1 MASLTFDIPK
11 KGDLRVGIF
20 LDKVKKGKSH
30 ELVGGGNVVLTSVK
44 ARTDQREIPIK
55 SLSLQQFRNK
65 ISGTGYKFYDAA
77 GTEYGITKLFK
88 SDEYKDDGKTNYN
101 KGNVAEILFA
111 GAMYLRF
118 CSKTR
123 QVTESDLRGLI
134 RSLPAG
140 KNMGR
145 VSKQSPNKNPK
156 VRKDFV
162 HFIYGLS
169 KNNYDAVKNDQLWPA
184 WSKLIQAS
192 LLYANSQDV
201 TKYADLFYNNN
212 LHNRIVVFADGET
225 DQVGTKVDVKVTAND
240 HQGKDVPLNLN
251 ISLKAG
257 PVKQFGQYGGVSY
270 DVQQKLWDEFFDIKL
285 PFNEE
290 KFLSFMGTENHDNDA
305 ANCLNFS
312 YEQVAPH
319 VAKALNNPN
328 KLDKFFKA
336 VNFHMT
342 RNENPVF
349 LVQLDDKGRAIKY
362 DTSDLKEKAKGL
374 EFKAVLG
381 KSGELPK
388 MSICT
393 TIDGM
398 ENVFL
403 DIRVKRG
410 DYLKD
415 GTPYYRNIFEKGK
428 NFTKLLST
436 LIDD

>member
-1 MASLTFDIPK
+1 MNYLTFK
-11 KGDLRVGIF
+11 VARYGDMRVGVF
-20 LDKVKKGKSH
+20 LNKCLKGLPH
-30 ELVGGGNVVLTSVK
+30 ELIEGGQTVITHIK
-44 ARTDQREIPIK
+44 AQTDREPVAIK
-55 SLSLQQFRNK
+55 SLSLQQFRTK
-65 ISGTGYKFYDAA
+65 INSKFKFYDAA
-77 GTEYGITKLFK
+77 GNEYGITKFAK
-88 SDEYKDDGKTNYN
+88 SEDYKDSGKTNYN
-101 KGNVAEILFA
+101 KGNVAEIIFA
-111 GAMYLRF
+111 AAIFQRF
-118 CSKTR
+118 VSKGK
-123 QVTESDLRGLI
+123 QVTPSDVHDLI
-134 RSLPAG
+134 RKLPPG

-145 VSKQSPNKNPK
+145 YSMRSPNKNPK
-156 VRKDFV
+156 VKSDFV
-162 HFIYGLS
+162 HFIYGLA
-169 KNNYDAVKNDQLWPA
+169 KNNYDAVKNDKLWPA
-184 WSKLIQAS
+184 WQALIDGS
-192 LLYANSQDV
+192 LRYANSINVRQ
-201 TKYADLFYNNN
+201 YADEFYNNN

-319 VAKALNNPN
+319 VAKALNDPN